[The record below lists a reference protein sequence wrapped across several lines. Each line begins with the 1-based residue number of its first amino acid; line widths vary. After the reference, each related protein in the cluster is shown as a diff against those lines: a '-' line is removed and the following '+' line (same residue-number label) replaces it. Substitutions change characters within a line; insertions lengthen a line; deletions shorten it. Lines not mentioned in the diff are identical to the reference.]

1 MKSEF
6 PLDNRWLGQ
15 EAVALFGQDTGPL
28 WKASCIYSL
37 CLKLV
42 ALELA
47 TTIKKNMSLKYR
59 FQK

>member
-42 ALELA
+42 G
-47 TTIKKNMSLKYR
+47 TWISNHYKKNMSLKYR